1 MFTFKKICL
10 YTCIILLI
18 LSLYNDIQKGTNNKT
33 SKSPTMD
40 EQNINKDM
48 PVVKIK
54 VEAGDTILS
63 VSEELNGENLNQI
76 KIEDILDDFNS
87 VNPNVTTIELTPG
100 MYYYFPTYPH

>member
-10 YTCIILLI
+10 YICIILLI

-33 SKSPTMD
+33 NESSTMD
-40 EQNINKDM
+40 DQGINKNI

-63 VSEELNGENLNQI
+63 VSEELNGEKLNQI

-87 VNPNVTTIELTPG
+87 VNPEVTTIELTPG
-100 MYYYFPTYPH
+100 MYYYFPTY